1 VVRVRVAR
9 APIDDTA
16 REKAKPEWSETHE
29 KSVSGC
35 FIKIE

>member
-1 VVRVRVAR
+1 VVRVSVAT

-16 REKAKPEWSETHE
+16 RDKARPEWSETHE